1 MKLLMAL
8 MVSVVLALAAFGTAQ
23 VPDKLILDGKEV
35 PLFENPLEFLWVDE
49 AGTPV
54 LFSEAY
60 LEPAA
65 APTSAEERAALEA
78 KYAKRPRR
86 PQVFDEGSMSS
97 ANWRGYMATWTI
109 ESDRLLL
116 VKVAQEHQTKPVPKN
131 RKDRENWR
139 PKWEMREIPIERIL
153 PGKTLPV
160 FAEWYSGRLKIP
172 QGEMTR
178 YVHMGYGSE
187 YERELLIE
195 IKNGVVVAR
204 AEISTAGKNE
214 FRSVPD
220 LQWCALGQEVEDK
233 GDWVDVRL
241 LATRRLRELINS
253 GEEFRTR
260 GVFFRHNDSK
270 VAASLVVF
278 ETRKT
283 KADNFPIHKLPAGVA
298 VKDGSHV
305 EVTAR
310 FVVVGEVPELQ
321 VSAIRELKG
330 GESMHA
336 ASFPAEW
343 EALQAEAS
351 AEKAAEAK
359 KVAEPAK

>member
-1 MKLLMAL
+1 MKPLMAL
-8 MVSVVLALAAFGTAQ
+8 VLAVMTVVRVLGTAQ
-23 VPDKLILDGKEV
+23 EPDKLILDGKEV
-35 PLFENPLEFLWVDE
+35 ELFENPLEWLWLTE
-49 AGTPV
+49 NGEPV
-54 LFSEAY
+54 LEAQVWSEPPVT
-60 LEPAA
+60 LEEKKAI
-65 APTSAEERAALEA
+65 EELWAR
-78 KYAKRPRR
+78 RPRR
-86 PQVFDEGSMSS
+86 PIALSEGVGSS
-97 ANWRGYMATWTI
+97 ADWRGYVATWKI
-109 ESDRLLL
+109 DGDRLLL
-116 VKVAQEHQTKPVPKN
+116 VKIEQNHW
-131 RKDRENWR
+131 KDAPPADPEARRTWRSEVETREVQ
-139 PKWEMREIPIERIL
+139 IERVL

-195 IKNGVVVAR
+195 IKNGVVVGR
-204 AEISTAGKNE
+204 AEISNAGKNE

-220 LQWCALGQEVEDK
+220 LEWCALGKEVEDK
-233 GDWVDVRL
+233 GDWIDVRL
-241 LATRRLRELINS
+241 FGTSRLHELIQT

-283 KADNFPIHKLPAGVA
+283 KADNFPIHKLPADVA

-310 FVVVGEVPELQ
+310 FVVVDKVPELQ

-343 EALQAEAS
+343 EKLQAEAK
-351 AEKAAEAK
+351 AGKAAETQKPTGPAK
-359 KVAEPAK
+359 KE